1 MSCPAKESAW
11 ILAENRPIYEPIY
24 KLKESNCVLLQ
35 YELLRANI
43 NIHQFTTA
51 RPNHW
56 KISEKKSWNHDDHG
70 HLTAWFR
77 VRCLVF
83 RSFSHSF
90 PMFWLHPDTAEMTNT
105 EMSSFSLGRRQL
117 ELFNP
122 GHPAGVGFTMT
133 SGSWSKSSHILLG
146 LYPILLSSIYELL
159 LLLYIYIHIGDDEY
173 LIYFWVYHIVTLA
186 YEFRRLFLVETTRR
200 SCCKHWHLDVAP
212 VPIYTPCHNGRG
224 FLLSLDLCALST
236 LSVWIGLT
244 YSLD

>member
-1 MSCPAKESAW
+1 MYHTWILWVWIWKATKSCHVKDVTMKMTWKELPPRQGLLLCSPNRGEGTWNLTLIRIKNNVSCPAKESAW

-35 YELLRANI
+35 HELLRANI
-43 NIHQFTTA
+43 NIHQFTTV

-83 RSFSHSF
+83 PSFSHVF
-90 PMFWLHPDTAEMTNT
+90 PLRLHPDTAEMTNT

-122 GHPAGVGFTMT
+122 GHPAAW
-133 SGSWSKSSHILLG
+133 GSPWRQGHDRN
-146 LYPILLSSIYELL
+146 
-159 LLLYIYIHIGDDEY
+159 H
-173 LIYFWVYHIVTLA
+173 
-186 YEFRRLFLVETTRR
+186 
-200 SCCKHWHLDVAP
+200 
-212 VPIYTPCHNGRG
+212 PIYC
-224 FLLSLDLCALST
+224 
-236 LSVWIGLT
+236 
-244 YSLD
+244 